1 VAGVVT
7 GKPVSVGGSLGRKE
21 ATGRGILYLIQQLAR
36 DRGVALEGAT
46 VAVQGFGNV
55 GGVAATL
62 LAREGARIVA
72 LSDSSGGLYNEKGL
86 DVDAL
91 WARKNAGAVISE
103 LGGGDRLRGEELLAL
118 PVDFLV
124 PAALEGQITG
134 PVAQKVR
141 ARFVVEGANGPT
153 TPDGD
158 AVLDDK
164 GVLVVPDILANA
176 GGIIVSYFEWV
187 QDLQFFFWEETE
199 VRERLQRAI
208 TRAYREVCARAEKER
223 VSLREAAMLLA
234 VSRVEEA
241 TRMRG
246 IYP

>member
-1 VAGVVT
+1 M
-7 GKPVSVGGSLGRKE
+7 
-21 ATGRGILYLIQQLAR
+21 
-36 DRGVALEGAT
+36 
-46 VAVQGFGNV
+46 
-55 GGVAATL
+55 
-62 LAREGARIVA
+62 
-72 LSDSSGGLYNEKGL
+72 SDSSGGLYNGTGL
-86 DVDAL
+86 DVDEL
-91 WARKNAGAVISE
+91 WARKTAGARISQ
-103 LGGGDRLRGEELLAL
+103 LAGGDRLRDDELLTL

-134 PVAQKVR
+134 QVARGVR
-141 ARFVVEGANGPT
+141 ARIIVEGANGPT

-158 AVLDDK
+158 AVLADK
-164 GVLVVPDILANA
+164 GVLVVPDILANS

-187 QDLQFFFWEETE
+187 QDLQFFFWEEEE